1 MSKEIAI
8 RCQTPQGT
16 FSISHLTPSSSYLE
30 LQDVVEQITGIPPAQ
45 QKLLKG
51 YPPQEISSSDVLLP
65 IWSLGIQS
73 GDSIIVEKINLPENL
88 LAAMTGQRQPSA
100 TKQRSTST
108 VRQQPVQQNK
118 NPAITTETHSQPFA
132 ALDPQQ
138 KNVKRKVVA
147 ANNSCLF
154 ASISFLFEGH
164 SLAKAAELRQLAADV
179 ISSDPTTYSEV
190 LLGKSNN
197 DYVKWLRKD
206 TSWGGSPELVVFSCL
221 YQTEINVVDI
231 QRVTLEE
238 FGKCP

>member
-1 MSKEIAI
+1 
-8 RCQTPQGT
+8 
-16 FSISHLTPSSSYLE
+16 LTPSSSYLE

-206 TSWGGSPELVVFSCL
+206 TSWGGVCSLKQVNIINNLFSC
-221 YQTEINVVDI
+221 VFV
-231 QRVTLEE
+231 
-238 FGKCP
+238 